1 MLLKA
6 SSAKSCG
13 GNIIKTK
20 TALGIVVLFIVLL
33 STAALVSAAPQNSQ
47 PTDNSTG
54 YSTYIVAFKDGQSAM
69 AENQAM
75 DMIDS
80 FNGQIIYKY
89 SVINGWAVTIPD
101 NKVDS
106 LKALDNVKYVE
117 KSQEV
122 HALLDKAVVQIGADQ
137 AWASGYTGKGVKVC
151 VIDTGVDATHP
162 DLNGNKVVA
171 WVDYVNGRTTPYDDH
186 GHGTHVSS
194 TIAGTGAASNG
205 QYKGVAY
212 NASLMVAKVLNAQ
225 GSGSDT
231 NIIKG
236 IDWAVQNGAQVISM
250 SLGSTSHDQ
259 ALDDAVAN
267 AVSKG
272 VTVVVAAGN
281 SGPNAKTIAS
291 PGDSPAA
298 ITVGAV
304 DRNDAIAS
312 FSSRGPNTDGTV
324 KPDVSNMGVGL
335 VAAKATGTNAGKGTQ
350 YYLPMSG
357 TSMATPMTAG
367 TVALLLQANPKL
379 TPAQVKAALEKT
391 AKPLGSSVPNN
402 DYGYGRVQAKA
413 ALDYVTGGK
422 LPSPTPTPSPGASPT
437 PTPTPGVSPTPTPA
451 PGGYAVSLVSMFAT
465 YNGQYGFMN
474 NYQVTPGTTLS
485 QGMMVANS
493 GSSADSYTITVNGLP
508 QSWYTISGY
517 SGGSLD
523 PNTAISF
530 SVKITPAAGTATG
543 SYPFSVTAKSAS
555 DNSVSKTLKYTLNV
569 KSAAS
574 SPTPTPTVT
583 ATPRPSVNPS
593 PTVTPTA
600 TPVPPGGTSFTGS
613 VTRGQDY
620 YVYVTPTQAGQVTA
634 KISWQSQLSSVYLYL
649 YDPSGKM
656 VASSTGYYTTT
667 QSVQYN
673 APAGGYYLLKV
684 STPTAFSPISFTGTA
699 SPSVSKAF
707 VKAGTVSSGNPLS
720 YAINTHGSANVTA
733 RVAWSAGYK
742 GLAVSLIN
750 PSGQLVAQPQQQ
762 TDSAMNAYEQI
773 NYAPSASGTYT
784 LKVEVANSRD
794 TVSYSLI
801 TPYQL

>member
-1 MLLKA
+1 
-6 SSAKSCG
+6 
-13 GNIIKTK
+13 
-20 TALGIVVLFIVLL
+20 
-33 STAALVSAAPQNSQ
+33 
-47 PTDNSTG
+47 
-54 YSTYIVAFKDGQSAM
+54 M
-69 AENQAM
+69 ADNQAQS
-75 DMIDS
+75 MIDS

-101 NKVDS
+101 NKVNE

-117 KSQEV
+117 KSQDV

-137 AWASGYTGKGVKVC
+137 VWASGYTGAGVKVC

-259 ALDDAVAN
+259 ALDDAVAS

-291 PGDSPAA
+291 PGDSPDA

-304 DRNDAIAS
+304 DRTDAIAS
-312 FSSRGPNTDGTV
+312 FSSRGPNSDGTV
-324 KPDVSNMGVGL
+324 KPDVTNMGVGL

-357 TSMATPMTAG
+357 TSMATPMTSG

-379 TPAQVKAALEKT
+379 TPAQVKTALEKT
-391 AKPLGSSVPNN
+391 AKPLGSTVPNN

-413 ALDYVTGGK
+413 AVDYVLSGQ
-422 LPSPTPTPSPGASPT
+422 LPSPTPTPT
-437 PTPTPGVSPTPTPA
+437 PSPGVSPTPTPSPSVTPTPTPT
-451 PGGYAVSLVSMFAT
+451 PGGYAVTLVSMFAS
-465 YNGQYGFMN
+465 YNGQYGFIHN
-474 NYQVTPGTTLS
+474 FQVVPGTTLS

-493 GSSADSYTITVNGLP
+493 GSSADSYKITVNGIP

-517 SGGSLD
+517 SGGSIS
-523 PNTAISF
+523 PNAAVSF
-530 SVKITPAAGTATG
+530 SVQLTPVAGTPAGTYPFTVTAT
-543 SYPFSVTAKSAS
+543 SAS
-555 DNSVSKTLKYTLNV
+555 DNSVTKTVQFSLSV
-569 KSAAS
+569 KGTTA
-574 SPTPTPTVT
+574 TPTATPKPTVT
-583 ATPRPSVNPS
+583 PSPTVNPS

-600 TPVPPGGTSFTGS
+600 TPVPPGGSSFTGS
-613 VTRGQDY
+613 VTTGQDY

-634 KISWQSQLSSVYLYL
+634 KISWQSQVSSIYLYL

-656 VASSTGYYTTT
+656 VASSTGHYTTSQT
-667 QSVQYN
+667 VKYS
-673 APAGGYYLLKV
+673 APKGGYYLLKV
-684 STPTAFSPISFTGTA
+684 STPTSFSPVSFTGTA
-699 SPSVSKAF
+699 SPAVSQAF
-707 VKAGTVSSGNPLS
+707 VKSGTVSGGKPLS
-720 YAINTHGSANVTA
+720 YAINTDGSANITA

-742 GLAVSLIN
+742 GLAVSLLD
-750 PSGQLVAQPQQQ
+750 PSGKLVAQPQQQ
-762 TDSAMNAYEQI
+762 TDSAMNAYEQV
-773 NYAPSASGTYT
+773 NSAPSAAGSYT
-784 LKVEVANSRD
+784 LKVEAANARD